1 MRVIRFRLGN
11 IGVAI
16 RKTGTDIIIAQLK
29 NDQIPFII
37 KEGQVEPL
45 TMPCSLDEQLL
56 THLKWAITHY
66 FGCKKND

>member
-11 IGVAI
+11 IGVALKKI
-16 RKTGTDIIIAQLK
+16 SKDLIIAQLK

-37 KEGQVEPL
+37 KGGQAEPV
-45 TMPCSLDEQLL
+45 TVPCPLDGQLL

-66 FGCKKND
+66 FACKKND

>member
-11 IGVAI
+11 TGVAI
-16 RKTGTDIIIAQLK
+16 KKTGKDIIIAQLK

-37 KEGQVEPL
+37 KEGQVEPVTL
-45 TMPCSLDEQLL
+45 PCPLDGQLL
-56 THLKWAITHY
+56 THLKWAIAHY